1 MNTSLRL
8 NGSIDD
14 HGKLSKLYFHVNI
27 ILSVWH
33 YITSII
39 QIAMYITYCMTDH
52 SDFLWGARDQ
62 SREILKIFPRNIP
75 SSSALGKTLWSA
87 RLFKV
92 KIPFQG
98 LTDQT
103 ARTRLTISGL
113 NGSDR
118 SMVHGALIEF
128 RLFPFSDFLQTCSVE
143 YSVRFF
149 VAAYDIGCKIVI
161 MLEINL

>member
-39 QIAMYITYCMTDH
+39 QIAMYITYCIMDH
-52 SDFLWGARDQ
+52 SSIGA
-62 SREILKIFPRNIP
+62 SRLEQNIKIFPRNIP